1 MFICGSMVNKENIP
15 IYWEYRLNYLG
26 MKVQKQKQSVNLSLP
41 LSPAL
46 TYTQLCVWV
55 CGSVCL
61 WVCVSGCLCMCRE
74 KEEVVNQ
81 LG

>member
-1 MFICGSMVNKENIP
+1 MLIYGSMVEKENIP

-26 MKVQKQKQSVNLSLP
+26 MKVQKQSVNLSLP

-55 CGSVCL
+55 GGSA
-61 WVCVSGCLCMCRE
+61 SR
-74 KEEVVNQ
+74 
-81 LG
+81 LGELP

>member
-1 MFICGSMVNKENIP
+1 MLIYGSMVEKENIP

-26 MKVQKQKQSVNLSLP
+26 MKVQKQSVNLSLP

-55 CGSVCL
+55 GGSVCL
-61 WVCVSGCLCMCRE
+61 WVCVC
-74 KEEVVNQ
+74 VHV
-81 LG
+81 